1 MKDLYNPF
9 VISGYEG
16 AHYFCDRQEE
26 IAQLAREIANG
37 NNVALIGFKT
47 ILSKRF
53 HYALGEHRH

>member
-26 IAQLAREIANG
+26 IAQLAR
-37 NNVALIGFKT
+37 
-47 ILSKRF
+47 
-53 HYALGEHRH
+53 